1 MRIDALFGLG
11 RDGEALLDERRILAE
26 DPPLFH
32 IYTHLGWIR
41 LARGE
46 KAEAAARFQRA
57 LRYHPDS
64 QVARQGLSL
73 AQGAAIP

>member
-1 MRIDALFGLG
+1 M
-11 RDGEALLDERRILAE
+11 EENRILSE

-41 LARGE
+41 LARGDR
-46 KAEAAARFQRA
+46 AEAADRFQRA
-57 LRYHPDS
+57 LSYQPDS

-73 AQGAAIP
+73 AQGTASP